1 VSVIIIGLGVV
12 VTLPLLV
19 LELVAQRVHCFYR
32 VGSVV
37 GPSGRRLV
45 CACIDSV
52 LSTCFEPF
60 DQDLNTAPN
69 HDSVRSLRGAVSFT
83 TVPFTGGS
91 RDDEPIDRRVDL
103 CPGGVAIGWLC
114 EQP

>member
-1 VSVIIIGLGVV
+1 VSVIIIGLGVMV
-12 VTLPLLV
+12 ALPLLV
-19 LELVAQRVHCFYR
+19 LELVTPRVHCFYR

-37 GPSGRRLV
+37 GPSGQRLV

-60 DQDLNTAPN
+60 DQDLDTAPN
-69 HDSVRSLRGAVSFT
+69 QDSVRSLRGAVPFT
-83 TVPFTGGS
+83 TVPFTGG
-91 RDDEPIDRRVDL
+91 RDDEPIDRRVDH
-103 CPGGVAIGWLC
+103 CPGGGAIGWLC